1 MERTIYEDMYEFKSK
16 LSKSKFNIFIDGMPT
31 GFMLDND
38 ISEQVIRPVKSV
50 SNEDA
55 LLVEQFIQR
64 FDDSICILNNIQS
77 YPSAN
82 KFIELYGNQIG
93 LASASYVEEL
103 REIHIKSVSMYY
115 LENSTDAELQNVY
128 RYISHVNYK
137 NMCKRYND
145 CMRDSKSMC
154 GLLKKKFGGL
164 IYLPCKFGSVELY
177 TDERLSEVILDEYLN
192 NIGSLEILYKLANG
206 KHRSMDVKDAKRLCA
221 AFHKNQL
228 MQHFV
233 GSDRDST
240 KRDFLH
246 RDMLYIDIIH
256 LLMFPELKD
265 LSGYIVTLDNAYEF
279 VCDTSRDV
287 SVLMGGVL
295 NNPIYSE
302 STYLEFIYLRNNINY
317 LDYSRFK
324 QLMEE
329 LL

>member
-16 LSKSKFNIFIDGMPT
+16 LSKSRFNIFIDGIFT
-31 GFMLDND
+31 GYMLDND
-38 ISEQVIRPVKSV
+38 ISEQMIRPVKAV
-50 SNEDA
+50 GNEGA
-55 LLVEQFIQR
+55 LLVEQFIQH
-64 FDDSICILNNIQS
+64 FDDSVYVLNNIQL

-82 KFIELYGNQIG
+82 KFIELYGNQTG

-103 REIHIKSVSMYY
+103 REIHIESVSMHY
-115 LENSTDAELQNVY
+115 LANSTDAELQNIY
-128 RYISHVNYK
+128 RYISHTNYK
-137 NMCKRYND
+137 SMCKRYND

-164 IYLPCKFGSVELY
+164 IYFPCKFGSVELC
-177 TDERLSEVILDEYLN
+177 TDERLSEIILDEYLN

-240 KRDFLH
+240 KREFLH

-265 LSGYIVTLDNAYEF
+265 MSGHVVTLGNAYEF
-279 VCDTSRDV
+279 VCDSNRDI
-287 SVLMGGVL
+287 SVLIEEIL
-295 NNPIYSE
+295 HNPVYRE
-302 STYLEFIYLRNNINY
+302 CTYLEFIYLRNNINY
-317 LDYSRFK
+317 LDYARFK